1 MESGVKLTKKEVEG
15 EESLISEVVPRMM
28 GVFPKQIVV
37 MNFLSL
43 NCTLANVKQTA
54 RSLLQ

>member
-1 MESGVKLTKKEVEG
+1 MESGVKVTKKEVEG

-37 MNFLSL
+37 MVNFLSL
-43 NCTLANVKQTA
+43 NCTCANVKQTA
-54 RSLLQ
+54 R

>member
-1 MESGVKLTKKEVEG
+1 MESGVKVTKKEVEG

-37 MNFLSL
+37 MVNFLSL
-43 NCTLANVKQTA
+43 NCRRANVKQTA
-54 RSLLQ
+54 R